1 MFRYPGPQFVT
12 LFSVFAFAW
21 AQADQPLTFEVASIK
36 PTPASEQETKWGPNP
51 VGDFRQM
58 AQH

>member
-36 PTPASEQETKWGPNP
+36 PTPASDQETKWGPGYRNI
-51 VGDFRQM
+51 
-58 AQH
+58 AKT